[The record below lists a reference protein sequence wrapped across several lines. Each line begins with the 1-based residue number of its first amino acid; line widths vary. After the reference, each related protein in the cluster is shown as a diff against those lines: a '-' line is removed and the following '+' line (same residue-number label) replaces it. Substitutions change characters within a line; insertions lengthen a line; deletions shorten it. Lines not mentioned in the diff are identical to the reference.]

1 MSEVQKQSVG
11 SHFPPT
17 GGARGGRVII
27 AGGGTGGHIFPAVA
41 IAHALRKLQ
50 PGIDILFVG
59 AKGKMEME
67 KVPQAGYAIKGLDIA
82 GFNRS
87 SLIKNIGL
95 PYKLIKSFWQV
106 RSIIKTFQ
114 PDAVIGVGGYSSFPV
129 LRYAQA
135 QGIAT
140 FIHEANSFA
149 GKSNILLGKNASK
162 IFVATDGM
170 GKFFPAAKIMI
181 TGNPVRQNIVN
192 NIISRSEGIQFFG
205 LEPAKKTVLVTGGS
219 LGAKG
224 INEAI
229 DAGISAFVQNNVQ
242 LIWQTGKPYAEKA
255 SAIAVENKN
264 IWANSFITQMEYAY
278 AAADIVVSR
287 AGAMS
292 VAELCVAKKPVI
304 FVPFPFAAE
313 DHQTANAQNLVNKQA
328 GLMIK
333 DSEAKEKLV
342 PMVIALAKDED
353 QQQMLRENI
362 GELAVTNADEVVAQE
377 ILRLIRLTS

>member
-1 MSEVQKQSVG
+1 MSESQNKILG
-11 SHFPPT
+11 SQFAPT

-50 PGIDILFVG
+50 PGIEILFVG

-67 KVPQAGYAIKGLDIA
+67 KVPQAGYEIKGLDIA

-95 PYKLIKSFWQV
+95 PFKLIKSFWQV

-149 GKSNILLGKNASK
+149 GKSNMLLGKQARK

-170 GKFFPAAKIMI
+170 EKFFPKEKFMI

-192 NIISRSEGIQFFG
+192 NTISRSEGIQFFG
-205 LEPAKKTVLVTGGS
+205 LEPAKKTVFVTGGS

-229 DAGISAFVQNNVQ
+229 DAGIAAFAQNNVQ

-278 AAADIVVSR
+278 AAADIVISR

-292 VAELCVAKKPVI
+292 VAELCVAKKPVV

-333 DSEAKEKLV
+333 DSEAKETLV
-342 PMVIALAKDED
+342 PMVIALAKDEA
-353 QQQMLRENI
+353 QQQILKQHI
-362 GELAVTNADEVVAQE
+362 AELAITNADEVVAKE
-377 ILRLIRLTS
+377 ILRLIS